1 MKMKRKRSCRMPFGR
16 GVLLLP
22 LWRLQ
27 NLLRPQFKL
36 VKRMTAAQRQGLLK
50 APRKLGL
57 RRRIPMTMMKPAPLV
72 KRHPQSLLVPLLR
85 NHWLLSNPCIAPPML
100 LLKHLILPK
109 QVPSL
114 GSPSTSSFLSTSNRT
129 PVVRRLAPFINP
141 FRPLLGRTVVE
152 RVTLLMLCYLSLV
165 TEQAR

>member
-27 NLLRPQFKL
+27 NLLRRHFML
-36 VKRMTAAQRQGLLK
+36 VKRMTSVRRQGLLQ

-57 RRRIPMTMMKPAPLV
+57 RRWILMTMMKPAPLV
-72 KRHPQSLLVPLLR
+72 KRHPQSLLVLLLR
-85 NHWLLSNPCIAPPML
+85 NQLLLSNPCIAPLLL
-100 LLKHLILPK
+100 LLKRLVVPK
-109 QVPSL
+109 LVPNL

-141 FRPLLGRTVVE
+141 FRPLLGRTAVE
-152 RVTLLMLCYLSLV
+152 RVTLLMLCYLCLV